1 MPTLRLDRRDDS
13 STLQVKIAHALSSPA
28 NGIQSMLRGK
38 PTRTPSGC
46 LWTVPIVLD
55 LAALIPDG
63 SHHYIKPEQG
73 RLVGVVRMLRDFG
86 IVVVGVC
93 NTPHEL
99 EMEAI
104 RHLGLP
110 LLMPKGVVPSDSLKV
125 RLEDVIHMVLA
136 KRQGCEEEED
146 ESIDDFNDVGN
157 SQPVLELPSQEE
169 PTLVPH
175 VESTENPNDA
185 PEHLAPPQHEHQT
198 TPSRPPQLPSNSF
211 VYNGSVRSGQQVAA
225 DKGQALVVIGSV
237 NSGGEVLSDGDIYI
251 FGKLRGRA
259 LAGLACAHD
268 AKIIATSFDPELIC
282 IGDTFTT
289 VDNVKQFGLKRA
301 DVPAMVSLSSDG
313 VLVVEEIIL

>member
-38 PTRTPSGC
+38 PTRTAGC

-73 RLVGVVRMLRDFG
+73 RLVGVVRTLRDFG

-104 RHLGLP
+104 QKLGLP

-125 RLEDVIHMVLA
+125 RLEDVVHMVLA
-136 KRQGCEEEED
+136 KRQECAED
-146 ESIDDFNDVGN
+146 EDEAIIDFDDTANA
-157 SQPVLELPSQEE
+157 QPVQELPSQEE
-169 PTLVPH
+169 PKVVRQ
-175 VESTENPNDA
+175 VENNETPNETPENI
-185 PEHLAPPQHEHQT
+185 APPQHELQT
-198 TPSRPPQLPSNSF
+198 PPPRQPPLPSNSF
-211 VYNGSVRSGQQVAA
+211 VFNGSVRSGQQVAA
-225 DKGQALVVIGSV
+225 DKGQALVIIGSV
-237 NSGGEVLSDGDIYI
+237 NSGGEVLSDGDIYV

-259 LAGLACAHD
+259 LAGLACSHD
-268 AKIIATSFDPELIC
+268 AKIVATSFDPELIC

-301 DVPAMVSLSSDG
+301 DVPAMVSLSSEG

>member
-13 STLQVKIAHALSSPA
+13 STLQLKITHALSSPA

-38 PTRTPSGC
+38 PTRISSGY

-73 RLVGVVRMLRDFG
+73 RLVGVVRTLRDFG

-104 RHLGLP
+104 RQLGLP
-110 LLMPKGVVPSDSLKV
+110 LLMPKGVTPSDSLKV

-136 KRQGCEEEED
+136 KRQECEEEED
-146 ESIDDFNDVGN
+146 HTIDDFDHVGN
-157 SQPVLELPSQEE
+157 SQPVQELPSQEE
-169 PTLVPH
+169 PKLERH
-175 VESTENPNDA
+175 VESTENPNETLENRA
-185 PEHLAPPQHEHQT
+185 PFQQEQQT
-198 TPSRPPQLPSNSF
+198 PPSRPPQLPSNSF

-237 NSGGEVLSDGDIYI
+237 NSGGEVLSDGDIYV

-259 LAGLACAHD
+259 LAGLAYSHE

-289 VDNVKQFGLKRA
+289 VDNVMQLGLKRA
-301 DVPAMVSLSSDG
+301 DVPAMVSLSSEG